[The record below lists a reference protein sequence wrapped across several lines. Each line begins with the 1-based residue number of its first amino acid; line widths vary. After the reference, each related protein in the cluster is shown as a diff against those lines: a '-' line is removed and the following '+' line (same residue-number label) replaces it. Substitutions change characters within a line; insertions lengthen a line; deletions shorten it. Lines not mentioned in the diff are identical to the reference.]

1 MLLNLKIYIDQETY
15 ERLVHD
21 AVNSP
26 QSIPQRAG
34 SILRRAYGLPPR
46 PDEWPEMNHAAGR
59 QPADAV
65 PA

>member
-15 ERLVHD
+15 ERLVRD

-34 SILRRAYGLPPR
+34 AVLRRAYGLPPR
-46 PDEWPEMNHAAGR
+46 ADWPDLKHAAGR
-59 QPADAV
+59 QPAEAV